1 MVALAC
7 PSIVW
12 TTFTSAPDAI
22 ASDAAV
28 CRRPCGVS
36 PVSPV
41 ASTAGMNT
49 ERRKWL
55 SRSTEPFAPVKTNV
69 IGERRAPR
77 HLDQL
82 LSTFAFCAA
91 NSASVMTPWSRRAA
105 SFVSSSAV
113 LVDVP
118 AADWM

>member
-28 CRRPCGVS
+28 CRKPCGVNT
-36 PVSPV
+36 VGPV

-49 ERRKWL
+49 ARPCRRCVATCA
-55 SRSTEPFAPVKTNV
+55 RPNNGEATEMVTSP
-69 IGERRAPR
+69 IG
-77 HLDQL
+77 Q
-82 LSTFAFCAA
+82 
-91 NSASVMTPWSRRAA
+91 RAA
-105 SFVSSSAV
+105 A
-113 LVDVP
+113 LVGQR
-118 AADWM
+118 